1 MYKEFNWQ
9 WYHDGDNP
17 LVASWTDGF
26 VFEFDKDLTLAEFDE
41 ILADHFEEQEDE
53 N

>member
-9 WYHDGDNP
+9 WYHDGGSP
-17 LVASWTDGF
+17 LVASWYGGF
-26 VFEFDKDLTLAEFDE
+26 EFEFDKDLTLGEFDE
-41 ILADHFEEQEDE
+41 ILAEHFEEQEYE